1 MVEKEKWHKLLK
13 GDSKIVCC
21 KEDQTMNKSL
31 TNEMSYKNHAPIKNI
46 KNSGWSKRAPKYQP
60 PGNF

>member
-1 MVEKEKWHKLLK
+1 MVEEEKWHKLLK

-31 TNEMSYKNHAPIKNI
+31 TNKTSYENHAPIKNI
-46 KNSGWSKRAPKYQP
+46 KSS
-60 PGNF
+60 